1 MLVCY
6 EKKMLEIDQG
16 VIELCIFNHDIKHDI
31 NFNIKVQSLPFSY
44 KIFVIDFMGNFSQ
57 DGCRGAE
64 A

>member
-1 MLVCY
+1 
-6 EKKMLEIDQG
+6 MLEIDQG
-16 VIELCIFNHDIKHDI
+16 VIELCIFNHDIKHDIKHVI